1 MKRSRAWG
9 ASLRICLSDLE
20 SMHLRQVDIEQN
32 QIRLQLFGLL
42 NGLQPIRRL
51 DGLELRP
58 SLKRRANEMA
68 ERRMVLDD
76 ENPQRHLAVSSVPC
90 QPIDEGINSRS
101 WILNLELDF
110 GRVFYTYLIGFTIKT
125 CHEPGEVVVYDPHM
139 RRTRASARWMR
150 FALAFALALGLAA
163 MSGAAQQFT
172 ILTNGRNLQIP
183 INHGLPDKPLG
194 FTFCRLRYENIRRAR
209 KSGWGD
215 DYPQADY
222 NFMVRLAELTTT
234 TISRWNNGYPGFAN
248 VTAMDPDLFRCPYL
262 RMQNAAN
269 YDFTPE
275 ETARMHD
282 YLLKG
287 GFLWIDDNWDPDF
300 EYIRPN
306 LMRILPGA
314 KIVDLPV
321 EHPMFSILY
330 RVNPLPQIPSL
341 GSWQRT
347 RQDSEIG
354 PSTVHYYGVFDDH
367 DRLLVLV
374 SMNSDVSDSWE
385 REGDNQDYFETFAA
399 KGYALGV
406 NVAVWVMTH

>member
-1 MKRSRAWG
+1 MDAVRTGLCARAG
-9 ASLRICLSDLE
+9 TG
-20 SMHLRQVDIEQN
+20 
-32 QIRLQLFGLL
+32 RL
-42 NGLQPIRRL
+42 
-51 DGLELRP
+51 
-58 SLKRRANEMA
+58 
-68 ERRMVLDD
+68 
-76 ENPQRHLAVSSVPC
+76 
-90 QPIDEGINSRS
+90 
-101 WILNLELDF
+101 
-110 GRVFYTYLIGFTIKT
+110 
-125 CHEPGEVVVYDPHM
+125 
-139 RRTRASARWMR
+139 
-150 FALAFALALGLAA
+150 
-163 MSGAAQQFT
+163 SGAAQRST

-194 FTFCRLRYENIRRAR
+194 FTFCRLRYQNIRRAR

-222 NFMVRLAELTTT
+222 NFMVRLAELTDNEDQPVEQWLPRLCERHRHGSRISSGVRTCACRMRPTT
-234 TISRWNNGYPGFAN
+234 TSHLKRP
-248 VTAMDPDLFRCPYL
+248 T
-262 RMQNAAN
+262 
-269 YDFTPE
+269 
-275 ETARMHD
+275 RMHD

-330 RVNPLPQIPSL
+330 RVDPLPQIPSL

-367 DRLLVLV
+367 DRLVVLV

-385 REGDNQDYFETFAA
+385 REGDNLDYFHTFGG
-399 KGYALGV
+399 KGYAFGCGRRRLDHDALGSSSRSATRSERGV
-406 NVAVWVMTH
+406 RGKRQASD